1 MDKLTQRFE
10 AGIAAAKVGR
20 KREAEQLLRQVVER
34 DPDNEYAWLWLSSV
48 VSGIEAQRECLHHVL
63 EINPNNSYAR
73 HGLAFL
79 SRIRPGHEARAEDA
93 PWVDG
98 LEEVIRTEAPP
109 RRCARCGAMNP
120 DWARSC
126 GRCGAL
132 LQPVDIVESVR
143 AEERVRTRSDASA
156 AVIASW
162 AGGLIFYRDQTFEP
176 EVELASLGRSLAALI
191 LGGLLLILVH
201 LGTGLAE
208 TLAVGRAVLPF
219 LRGVWQGVLVDAG
232 MVLGGALVLYLV
244 IGGVSLLPAWLIG
257 GEKSHG
263 PGAHFH
269 LVAVTISSWL
279 FVATIG
285 WLIQWGLDFF
295 LDAAMWQALS
305 PTVGAAMVGVLALYA
320 VVLLTQ
326 ALQTAHQIHFL
337 VALIVT
343 VAVVAAG
350 AVAYVALAPQFPE
363 VVAVLGDLWSVVTY

>member
-1 MDKLTQRFE
+1 MDKLTQRLE
-10 AGIAAAKVGR
+10 AGIDAAKVGR

-48 VSGIEAQRECLHHVL
+48 VSGIERQRECLHQVL

-79 SRIRPGHEARAEDA
+79 SRIRPGQEARAEDA

-98 LEEVIRTEAPP
+98 LEEMIRTEAPP
-109 RRCARCGAMNP
+109 QRCERCGAMNP
-120 DWARSC
+120 SWARSC
-126 GRCGAL
+126 GRCGAV

-162 AGGLIFYRDQTFEP
+162 AGALIFYRDQAFEP

-208 TLAVGRAVLPF
+208 TLVVGRAVLPF
-219 LRGVWQGVLVDAG
+219 LQGVWQGVLVDLG
-232 MVLGGALVLYLV
+232 MVLGGALGTYVLAGV
-244 IGGVSLLPAWLIG
+244 VSLLPAWLVG
-257 GEKSHG
+257 GEESHG
-263 PGAHFH
+263 PGVHFH

-279 FVATIG
+279 FVATIA
-285 WLIQWGLDFF
+285 WLIQWGMDFF
-295 LDAAMWQALS
+295 LDAAAWRALA
-305 PTVGAAMVGVLALYA
+305 PTVEAAMLGVLALYA

-326 ALQTAHQIHFL
+326 ALQTAHGIHFL

-343 VAVVAAG
+343 VVVAAAG
-350 AVAYVALAPQFPE
+350 AGAYVALEPQFPE
-363 VVAVLGDLWSVVTY
+363 VMGVLGDLWSVVTY